1 MQIND
6 FQILGLD
13 NFLVIGDVYRRDA
26 IDSFHFPCFH
36 QIEGVRLFTA
46 VELLDDSLN
55 RNTVKFITVLED
67 MLPNFNLNLFSSIKM
82 LAFSLI
88 KKPFKRVTILMEVLL

>member
-26 IDSFHFPCFH
+26 IDSLHFPCFH
-36 QIEGVRLFTA
+36 QVEGVRLFTA
-46 VELLDDSLN
+46 AELFDDSLN
-55 RNTVKFITVLED
+55 RHPVKCY
-67 MLPNFNLNLFSSIKM
+67 MNLYSI
-82 LAFSLI
+82 F
-88 KKPFKRVTILMEVLL
+88 TIQMQS